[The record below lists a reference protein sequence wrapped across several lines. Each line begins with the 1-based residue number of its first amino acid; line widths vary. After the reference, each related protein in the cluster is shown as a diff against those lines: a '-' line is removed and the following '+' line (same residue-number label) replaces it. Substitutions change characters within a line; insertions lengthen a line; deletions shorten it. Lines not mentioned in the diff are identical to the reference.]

1 MSLRPEPAHW
11 FECLIARD
19 DLAVS
24 VETLAEGGE
33 IELMAAPGVE
43 EADNITDLRPLLDVF
58 HLLANRYHHYWPEA
72 IAPDNVAGKPGRTLQ
87 HALQT
92 LRGWATRADPLIA
105 ELEHLQAEDT
115 DLSRLRE
122 WLLMVQAEELDLG
135 LLANAGPFLAVQL
148 YLVHGQAE
156 VPAPPAPWLCWP
168 LVRPEHGHM
177 LLVGPADQGEALAH
191 DLSAQRVRRI
201 PLPAWL
207 HGTPRMAISRIE
219 AQLQIHARRRDL
231 LQRALRTSWEDDGL
245 GAVLGEVARLDWFLR
260 QVRYQ
265 VDSLNLAWV
274 RGWSSAPDAAR
285 LQARLA
291 AAGVRALVRFSAPPP
306 GQSPPLVLRN
316 PAWARPFELFPR
328 LLGMPSA
335 QEADPS
341 RILALVMPLLFGY
354 MFGDVGQGLVLLL
367 AGLLL
372 RRRWPATT
380 LLIPAGVSA
389 MLFGLLFGSLF
400 AREDLIPALWLHPMN
415 DPLLVLAVPL
425 VFGALLLLLGLL
437 LNGLEAAWRGVGR
450 HWWWCEAPMILL
462 YGGLLALLLH
472 PGAVHALLLGL
483 AWALLGGLVT
493 GQGHPAA
500 RLGLAFGELFEQLF
514 QLAVNSLSFS
524 RVGAFALAHAGL
536 SQAVVALAG
545 LAGHGG
551 WLVLILGNLFILAL
565 EGLVVSIQTTRLV
578 LFEFF
583 IRFLR
588 AEGRGFSPLP
598 APDYRAFTATR
609 SLS

>member
-1 MSLRPEPAHW
+1 
-11 FECLIARD
+11 
-19 DLAVS
+19 
-24 VETLAEGGE
+24 
-33 IELMAAPGVE
+33 
-43 EADNITDLRPLLDVF
+43 
-58 HLLANRYHHYWPEA
+58 
-72 IAPDNVAGKPGRTLQ
+72 
-87 HALQT
+87 
-92 LRGWATRADPLIA
+92 
-105 ELEHLQAEDT
+105 
-115 DLSRLRE
+115 
-122 WLLMVQAEELDLG
+122 
-135 LLANAGPFLAVQL
+135 
-148 YLVHGQAE
+148 
-156 VPAPPAPWLCWP
+156 
-168 LVRPEHGHM
+168 
-177 LLVGPADQGEALAH
+177 
-191 DLSAQRVRRI
+191 
-201 PLPAWL
+201 
-207 HGTPRMAISRIE
+207 
-219 AQLQIHARRRDL
+219 
-231 LQRALRTSWEDDGL
+231 
-245 GAVLGEVARLDWFLR
+245 
-260 QVRYQ
+260 
-265 VDSLNLAWV
+265 
-274 RGWSSAPDAAR
+274 
-285 LQARLA
+285 
-291 AAGVRALVRFSAPPP
+291 
-306 GQSPPLVLRN
+306 
-316 PAWARPFELFPR
+316 
-328 LLGMPSA
+328 
-335 QEADPS
+335 
-341 RILALVMPLLFGY
+341 
-354 MFGDVGQGLVLLL
+354 
-367 AGLLL
+367 
-372 RRRWPATT
+372 
-380 LLIPAGVSA
+380 